1 MKPSLLRKL
10 LASTCLA
17 LLSAT
22 ATAAY
27 PEQPVRLMVGFPAG
41 TGPDIVARTVGDQL
55 AKELGQSVV
64 VENKAGAGG
73 QIAAQSA
80 AHSQANGYTILMGE
94 VGSISIAPETTAQ
107 LSYKPIEEFDPI
119 TEAVRANFVL
129 VIPANSPY
137 KTLAEFV
144 STAKQQENRF
154 NIATFGAGTPGHFGA
169 EMLAEAGGFKIEPV
183 HYRSTGDA
191 VAAIISGQVQG
202 AFVTTAMAAPQL
214 SSGKMRALAIT
225 GSERTK
231 MLSDIPT
238 FHELGMP
245 EVDFGAW
252 FAFFAPKGTPE
263 EALNTLHDKIVAALQ
278 ADGVRTTL
286 ENNGFVI
293 VGSDRKA
300 LSDLLNSEQKRWSEV
315 DKKTGFKIN
324 AAKYW
329 HRLALCSLCALL
341 LKALA
346 KRGKTRL
353 AFAWVA

>member
-1 MKPSLLRKL
+1 MKPSSLGKL
-10 LASTCLA
+10 LSAACLA
-17 LLSAT
+17 FLSAT
-22 ATAAY
+22 ASATY
-27 PEQPVRLMVGFPAG
+27 PEQPIRLMVGFPAG

-55 AKELGQSVV
+55 SKEIGQSVV

-80 AHSQANGYTILMGE
+80 AHSPANGYNILMGE

-107 LSYKPIEEFDPI
+107 LAYKPVEEFDPI

-129 VIPANSPY
+129 VIPADSPY
-137 KTLAEFV
+137 NTLKEFIAA
-144 STAKQQENRF
+144 AKGNTDRF

-214 SSGKMRALAIT
+214 AGGKMRALAIT
-225 GSERTK
+225 GTERTK
-231 MLSDIPT
+231 MLGDIPT
-238 FHELGMP
+238 FNEQGMP

-263 EALNTLHDKIVAALQ
+263 AALNILNQKIVAALQ
-278 ADGVRTTL
+278 ADSVRKTL
-286 ENNGFVI
+286 EGNGFVI
-293 VGSDRKA
+293 VGSERKA
-300 LSDLLNSEQKRWSEV
+300 LAELLTSEQKRWAGV
-315 DKKTGFKIN
+315 VKKTGFKIN
-324 AAKYW
+324 
-329 HRLALCSLCALL
+329 
-341 LKALA
+341 
-346 KRGKTRL
+346 
-353 AFAWVA
+353 